1 MFTIIDYHEFYYSE
15 QRRRQSRDGVRYEHT
30 PCAFDVGR
38 GHRNGVEYTLYVY
51 TVYIYIYIYIY
62 ISYKRKS
69 CQAYHTAEAQRICAM
84 HFPAYS
90 ILHYNVLYCVVLVYS
105 ISCCVV
111 LCCVILYHIISC
123 YHIMAPGSSS
133 CRRA

>member
-51 TVYIYIYIYIY
+51 TVYIYIYIYPTSVSRARLTTPPKHRESARCTFPPIVYY
-62 ISYKRKS
+62 IIM
-69 CQAYHTAEAQRICAM
+69 CCI
-84 HFPAYS
+84 
-90 ILHYNVLYCVVLVYS
+90 VLY
-105 ISCCVV
+105 
-111 LCCVILYHIISC
+111 
-123 YHIMAPGSSS
+123 
-133 CRRA
+133 